1 MSTSNDNVDQSL
13 SLERLDDFRCHLD
26 GIVLDSSTPENTT
39 GAFGDLFTGTHPTEG
54 KLALKRPRGDLCNAR
69 AVAVGRWRH
78 LCASMLTARAPQAIE
93 IEASVW
99 KSLRHPCI
107 LQFLGIHK
115 IEDSV
120 YFVSPYAE
128 NGSLPEF
135 IQRRP
140 DVDRKRLV
148 STSS

>member
-1 MSTSNDNVDQSL
+1 MSASVDNADQSF
-13 SLERLDDFRCHLD
+13 STERLDDFRCTLD
-26 GIVLDSSTPENTT
+26 GIVLDSLIPENTT

-54 KLALKRPRGDLCNAR
+54 KLALKRPRGDSYNAKI
-69 AVAVGRWRH
+69 VA
-78 LCASMLTARAPQAIE
+78 AIE

-99 KSLRHPCI
+99 KRLRHPRI
-107 LQFLGIHK
+107 LQFLGVYTID
-115 IEDSV
+115 DSV

-140 DVDRKRLV
+140 EVDRKRL
-148 STSS
+148 